1 MNANDAQ
8 ITRLF
13 VTQTNG
19 LVQDDSPNAPAT
31 GVGAPA
37 ANFDLHL
44 QMEAGSSVAGG
55 YQLIITAYDVT
66 TGDNNAAL
74 NPAAG
79 PLNGPASFAVA
90 PWASS
95 LGDRVLDQK
104 ATITV
109 PGGAGAVKN
118 HVFYYTAA
126 LVSDNFQ
133 IVSFKQSDFF
143 ILV

>member
-1 MNANDAQ
+1 MNANDAR

-19 LVQDDSPNAPAT
+19 VVQDDSPNAPAT
-31 GVGAPA
+31 GVGSPA
-37 ANFDLHL
+37 GNFDLHL

-74 NPAAG
+74 DPPAG
-79 PLNGPASFAVA
+79 PLNGPANFAVA
-90 PWASS
+90 PWVVS
-95 LGDRVLDQK
+95 LGDRIFDQK

-109 PGGAGAVKN
+109 PTGAAAVPN

-126 LVSDNFQ
+126 LRSDNFQ
-133 IVSFKQSDFF
+133 IVSFMQSDFF